1 MKYGDVFNVAE
12 PKLQLGQVVGT
23 EQNGRVHS
31 LQARLVMPDGTVA
44 KEGTIKT
51 FMPLDEIELADDK
64 GFVDTKINRLS
75 SNGKWLVKVG
85 VDTGLNDFE
94 GLAIK

>member
-1 MKYGDVFNVAE
+1 MKYGEVFNVAE

-23 EQNGRVHS
+23 EQNGRVHA

-51 FMPLDEIELADDK
+51 FMPLDEIELVDDQ
-64 GFVDTKINRLS
+64 GFVDTKVNRLS
-75 SNGKWLVKVG
+75 SNGKWLVAVG
-85 VDTGLNDFE
+85 ADTGLNDFD